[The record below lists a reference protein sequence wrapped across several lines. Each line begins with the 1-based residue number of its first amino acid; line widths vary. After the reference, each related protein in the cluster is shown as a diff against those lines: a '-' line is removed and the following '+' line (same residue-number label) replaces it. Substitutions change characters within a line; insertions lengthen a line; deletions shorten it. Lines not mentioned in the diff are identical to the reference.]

1 MAQPPKSI
9 LGKHPRTESP
19 DMPLAAA
26 PPASK
31 VKKTGDVSS
40 SATVQQVLSST
51 KRSPSMA
58 SGDVEMQSQPVQQ
71 VVIPVTPGSWGAA
84 ITSSSSGLKSQIKLA
99 NEQLK
104 ALRAQEK
111 KAKEAAR
118 AAMNKAIAQKLAA
131 KQALTPEEA
140 KFQKAEADRSKR
152 NALKKKAK
160 ETAGESS
167 TQAKIRKLA
176 HGYEIKIS
184 AGAVAKL
191 NTMPFADAKTLV
203 ERGAAVLKAVNK
215 TVLRETLLDAEI
227 AKLSLSRKN

>member
-1 MAQPPKSI
+1 
-9 LGKHPRTESP
+9 
-19 DMPLAAA
+19 
-26 PPASK
+26 
-31 VKKTGDVSS
+31 
-40 SATVQQVLSST
+40 
-51 KRSPSMA
+51 MA
-58 SGDVEMQSQPVQQ
+58 SGDVKMQPQPVQQ
-71 VVIPVTPGSWGAA
+71 VVIPAPPVQVVIP
-84 ITSSSSGLKSQIKLA
+84 SSDPNTLKSQIKQA
-99 NEQLK
+99 DVQLK

-118 AAMNKAIAQKLAA
+118 AAMNKTIARKIAT
-131 KQALTPEEA
+131 KQALSPEEA

-160 ETAGESS
+160 EAAGETT

-176 HGYEIKIS
+176 HGHGIKIS
-184 AGAVAKL
+184 AGSVAKL